1 MCFQLQIAIGGI
13 LAAAASAPMSAYADA
28 LGAKAAPSPTSSI
41 DQLTI
46 TESGNQFQIVERT
59 ARMTA
64 DAAAAPALRLGSTVH
79 LDAAIFRSMLQV
91 KGAVE

>member
-1 MCFQLQIAIGGI
+1 MRFHLHVALVGL
-13 LAAAASAPMSAYADA
+13 LAAATSAPMSASAGA
-28 LGAKAAPSPTSSI
+28 LAAKAVPPPANTI
-41 DQLTI
+41 DRLTI
-46 TESGNQFQIVERT
+46 AESGNQFQIVERT

-64 DAAAAPALRLGSTVH
+64 DAAAAPALRLGSAVH